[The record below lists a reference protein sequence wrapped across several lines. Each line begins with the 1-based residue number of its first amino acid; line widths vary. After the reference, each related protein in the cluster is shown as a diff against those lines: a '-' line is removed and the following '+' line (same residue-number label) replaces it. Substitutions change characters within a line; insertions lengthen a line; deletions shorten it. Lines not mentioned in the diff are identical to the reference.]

1 MIRPLAF
8 ASLLFASALF
18 AQAPHES
25 WRTIT
30 TAHFRVHYPR
40 QYEAWATRA
49 ASRLESVRAAVV
61 SEVGFAPETVT
72 DVIVENPI
80 ADPNGETIPLLDS
93 PRIVLYPE
101 APEPEMVIGEYSD
114 WIDLLTV
121 HETAHLI
128 HLLRPSRNPF
138 DRAIAHLLPL
148 NPITLHAP
156 RWVLEG
162 YATVIE
168 GRITGSG
175 RPSGAMR
182 AAVLRTWAM
191 NGQLPTYA
199 QLNSDSRFL
208 GGSMAYL
215 AGSAFLE
222 WLVQRSGPDSL
233 HHLWARMTARQRRS
247 FDSAFTGV
255 FGDSPARLYGR
266 FSAELSEN
274 AMTLVRAG
282 GWREGELWQET
293 SRGSGDPAV
302 SPDGSKLAMVLRDE
316 KGQAKLVVY
325 STGANEEE
333 AKAEKRIAEM
343 LQRDPEDVAPVR
355 TKPLPRKPEHSYQ
368 PFDGGDIENP
378 RWTGDGAA
386 IVYTHKQPDCDG
398 FLHHDLFRWTPLSGR
413 NERLTHLADV
423 KDADPIDAAHAVA
436 VRNRFGAS
444 QIVIV
449 DLNTGSVTPRTEPSL
464 DIVYSHPRVAA
475 DGRIAWAEHAHG
487 EWHVAID
494 GKPLPVAGAFAPEW
508 GRDGAL
514 FAAVAGRGFIDIA
527 KFETRRSD
535 SDKRRS
541 DSPVRQDGSVRQD
554 RSVGLESP
562 TYVNQTYVSPTY
574 ADPAYITRS
583 SGMAIDPAPSPD
595 GALYFMSI
603 EPQGFVVRSLAETT
617 PAPQPTLTF
626 DRSLVPALP
635 PPPAT
640 PVALRD
646 EPVTSNDY
654 GIGLQE
660 WRSLFG
666 GQYTAFGHTTELGI
680 RLGDV
685 IGRLDTILIGAFGSR
700 SMPRGA
706 AIAST
711 WRGLPIALGAHLF
724 DAHETRG
731 IEVRATREA
740 TFPLARISIS
750 GGGLFERS
758 RNRAFIDAHAV
769 TWQRRIASQQID
781 IAADSANHL
790 RATARAAIRAGALT
804 LGAQLSAGRHLTLGG
819 TPSTIEPDSLLIEH
833 LLDPAFERDSFS
845 SPTHRGERLSI
856 GTSGL
861 TAFWQRHHLGADIDL
876 LGIETNASIPAMPL
890 VKTPALQLT
899 AGVAQV
905 RMTHKIRGWVGVR
918 WKP

>member
-1 MIRPLAF
+1 MIRRLAF
-8 ASLLFASALF
+8 VSLLFASAVC
-18 AQAPHES
+18 AQAPHER
-25 WRTIT
+25 WRMIT
-30 TAHFRVHYPR
+30 TAHFRVHYPV

-80 ADPNGETIPLLDS
+80 AEPNGETIPLLDA

-121 HETAHLI
+121 HETAHLV

-138 DRAIAHLLPL
+138 ERAMAHALPL

-191 NGQLPTYA
+191 NGQLPTYG

-233 HHLWARMTARQRRS
+233 RHLWARMTARQRRS
-247 FDSAFTGV
+247 FESAFTGV
-255 FGDSPARLYGR
+255 FGESPDRLYGR

-274 AMTLVRAG
+274 AMTLARAG

-302 SPDGSKLAMVLRDE
+302 SPDGTKLAMVLRDE
-316 KGQAKLVVY
+316 KGESKLVVY
-325 STGANEEE
+325 STGTNEEE

-343 LQRDPEDVAPVR
+343 LKRDPEDVAPVR
-355 TKPLPRKPEHSYQ
+355 TKPIPRKPQDSYQ

-378 RWTGDGAA
+378 RWTHDGAS
-386 IVYTHKQPDCDG
+386 IIYTHKQPDYDG
-398 FLHHDLFRWTPLSGR
+398 SLHHDLFRWTPATGR
-413 NERLTHLADV
+413 VERLTHLADV
-423 KDADPIDAAHAVA
+423 KDADPIDATRAIAVH
-436 VRNRFGAS
+436 NRFGAS

-449 DLNTGSVTPRTEPSL
+449 DLITGEVTPRTEPSL
-464 DIVYSHPRVAA
+464 DVVYSHPRAAA
-475 DGRIAWAEHAHG
+475 DGRIAWAEHARG

-494 GKPLPVAGAFAPEW
+494 GKPLPVLGAFAPEW
-508 GRDGAL
+508 GRDGSL

-527 KFETRRSD
+527 KFETHKSD
-535 SDKRRS
+535 QRRS
-541 DSPVRQDGSVRQD
+541 DSPVRQELP
-554 RSVGLESP
+554 VGLESP
-562 TYVNQTYVSPTY
+562 TYVSPTY
-574 ADPAYITRS
+574 ADPTYVTHS
-583 SGMAIDPAPSPD
+583 SGMAIDPAPSSD
-595 GALYFMSI
+595 GSLYFMSI
-603 EPQGFVVRSLAETT
+603 EPQGFVVRRLAETT
-617 PAPQPTLTF
+617 PASQTNLAF

-646 EPVTSNDY
+646 EPVTQRDY
-654 GIGLQE
+654 GIGRQE
-660 WRSLFG
+660 WRTIFG
-666 GQYTAFGHTTELGI
+666 GQYTAFGHTSEIGI

-685 IGRLDTILIGAFGSR
+685 VGRLDTILIGAFGSR

-706 AIAST
+706 AIASA
-711 WRGLPIALGAHLF
+711 WRGLSVTLGAHLF
-724 DAHETRG
+724 DTHETRG
-731 IEVRATREA
+731 IELRATREA
-740 TFPLARISIS
+740 EFPLARISVS
-750 GGGLFERS
+750 GGGLFEQH
-758 RNRAFIDAHAV
+758 RNRAFIDVHAV
-769 TWQRRIASQQID
+769 TWQSRIASERID
-781 IAADSANHL
+781 IAADSANHI
-790 RATARAAIRAGALT
+790 RATARAAVRAGDLT

-819 TPSTIEPDSLLIEH
+819 TPSTIEPDSLLVARI
-833 LLDPAFERDSFS
+833 LDPAFERDSFS
-845 SPTHRGERLSI
+845 SPNYRGQRLTI
-856 GTSGL
+856 GASTL
-861 TAFWQRHHLGADIDL
+861 TAFWQRHHLATDIDL
-876 LGIETNASIPAMPL
+876 FGVETNASIPAMPL

-899 AGVAQV
+899 AGIAQA
-905 RMTHKIRGWVGVR
+905 RMTRKIRGWVGVR

>member
-30 TAHFRVHYPR
+30 TTHFRVHYPR

-80 ADPNGETIPLLDS
+80 AEPNGETIPLLDT

-101 APEPEMVIGEYSD
+101 APDPEMVIGEYSD

-121 HETAHLI
+121 HETAHLV

-138 DRAIAHLLPL
+138 DRAMSYLFPL

-191 NGQLPTYA
+191 NGQLPTYG
-199 QLNSDSRFL
+199 QLNSDSGFL

-233 HHLWARMTARQRRS
+233 RHLWARMTARQRRS

-255 FGDSPARLYGR
+255 FGESPERLYGR

-274 AMTLVRAG
+274 AMTLARG
-282 GWREGELWQET
+282 GSWREGELWQET

-302 SPDGSKLAMVLRDE
+302 SPDGTRLAMVLRDE
-316 KGQAKLVVY
+316 KGEAKLVVY
-325 STGANEEE
+325 STGVNEEE

-343 LQRDPEDVAPVR
+343 LQRDPGDVAPIR
-355 TKPLPRKPEHSYQ
+355 TKPLPRKPLHSYQ
-368 PFDGGDIENP
+368 PFDGGGVANP
-378 RWTGDGAA
+378 RWTRDGGA
-386 IVYTHKQPDCDG
+386 IIYTHRQPDRDG
-398 FLHHDLFRWTPLSGR
+398 FLHHDLFRWTPATGR
-413 NERLTHLADV
+413 VERLTHLADA
-423 KDADPIDAAHAVA
+423 KDADPIDATHAVA

-444 QIVIV
+444 QIAIV
-449 DLNTGSVTPRTEPSL
+449 DLNTGDVTPRTEPSL
-464 DIVYSHPRVAA
+464 DIVYSHPRAAA
-475 DGRIAWAEHAHG
+475 DGRIVWAEHARG

-494 GKPLPVAGAFAPEW
+494 GRPLPIAGAFAPEW

-527 KFETRRSD
+527 KFDT
-535 SDKRRS
+535 RRS
-541 DSPVRQDGSVRQD
+541 DSPVRHDGSVRQD
-554 RSVGLESP
+554 RSVGPESP
-562 TYVNQTYVSPTY
+562 TYVNPTYVSPTY
-574 ADPAYITRS
+574 VTRS
-583 SGMAIDPAPSPD
+583 SGMAIDPAPAPD
-595 GALYFMSI
+595 GSLYFMSI
-603 EPQGFVVRSLAETT
+603 EPQGFVARRLADTT
-617 PAPQPTLTF
+617 PAPLTRMAF

-640 PVALRD
+640 PVALHD
-646 EPVTSNDY
+646 DPVTPRDY
-654 GIGLQE
+654 GVGRQE

-666 GQYTAFGHTTELGI
+666 GQYTAFGHSTELGI

-685 IGRLDTILIGAFGSR
+685 VGCLDTILIGAFGSR

-706 AIAST
+706 AIASA
-711 WRGLPIALGAHLF
+711 WRGLPVTLGAHLF

-731 IEVRATREA
+731 IELRATRE
-740 TFPLARISIS
+740 TEFPLVRISVS
-750 GGGLFERS
+750 GGALFEKH

-769 TWQRRIASQQID
+769 TWQRRIASQRID
-781 IAADSANHL
+781 IAADSANHI
-790 RATARAAIRAGALT
+790 RATARAAVRAGGLT
-804 LGAQLSAGRHLTLGG
+804 LGAQLSVGRHLTLGG
-819 TPSTIEPDSLLIEH
+819 TPSTIEPDSLLIDRI
-833 LLDPAFERDSFS
+833 LDPAFERHSFS
-845 SPTHRGERLSI
+845 SPTYRGQRLTI
-856 GTSGL
+856 GTSAL
-861 TAFWQRHHLGADIDL
+861 TAFWQRHHLGTDIDL
-876 LGIETNASIPAMPL
+876 FGVETNFSIPPIPL
-890 VKTPALQLT
+890 VKTPGLQLT
-899 AGVAQV
+899 TGIAQV
-905 RMTHKIRGWVGVR
+905 RLTHKTRGWVGVR